1 MPRPT
6 AGELSDFLSD
16 LAAFRTGGTGDYAAL
31 MARKADLLERIAADM
46 LDGKLWDTRVG
57 RATHYH
63 AQSVRPFWISEM
75 RKLDRIGEHTFYRP
89 RRWTS

>member
-16 LAAFRTGGTGDYAAL
+16 LAAFRTGGAGDYAAL

-46 LDGKLWDTRVG
+46 PGDEEAAQTAALA
-57 RATHYH
+57 RAR
-63 AQSVRPFWISEM
+63 ANDL
-75 RKLDRIGEHTFYRP
+75 KAAD
-89 RRWTS
+89 